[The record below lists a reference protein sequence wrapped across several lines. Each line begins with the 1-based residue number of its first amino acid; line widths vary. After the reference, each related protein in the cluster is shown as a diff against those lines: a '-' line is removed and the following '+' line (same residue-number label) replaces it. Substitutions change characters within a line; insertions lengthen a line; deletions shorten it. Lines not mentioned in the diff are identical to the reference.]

1 MNDEY
6 FLQRCINLA
15 LNAQG
20 NTSPNPLVGSV
31 IVYQNK
37 IIGEGYH
44 TNAGEAHG
52 EVNSIN
58 NVKDK
63 SLLKDSTIY
72 VSLEPCSHFGKTPPC
87 SDLIIL
93 HQLKRVVI
101 GSLDPNI
108 LVAGKGIKKL
118 QDAGIEV
125 KFGVL
130 EEVCKELNKRFFHF
144 HTKKLPY
151 VVLKW
156 AQTQNGFIDDLNT
169 TPLKITN
176 SEADKLVHQIRKNED
191 AILVGKNTLLKDNPS
206 LTIRLIKGKS
216 PIPVILGWPQKI
228 DFIPK
233 MLEFHKRV
241 YVFETEE
248 IAINHSSINQ
258 IDINPR
264 DILKVLE
271 FLAKESIQSIL
282 VEGGKEV
289 LQSFYD
295 AGLWQEFM
303 VFESNAEIIEG
314 VKSPNIPFKVN
325 SVKTT
330 LGNCNL
336 FAKRNL
342 A

>member
-1 MNDEY
+1 VNDEY

-20 NTSPNPLVGSV
+20 NTYPNPLVGSV

-44 TNAGEAHG
+44 SNAGEAHA
-52 EVNSIN
+52 EVNAIN

-63 SLLKDSTIY
+63 SLLKDCTIY

-87 SDLIIL
+87 SDLII
-93 HQLKRVVI
+93 QYELKRVVI
-101 GSLDPNI
+101 GSLDPNV
-108 LVAGKGIKKL
+108 LVAGKGMKKL

-130 EEVCKELNKRFFHF
+130 EEACNELNKRFFHY

-156 AQTQNGFIDDLNT
+156 AQTQNGFIDDFNKL
-169 TPLKITN
+169 PLKITDN
-176 SEADKLVHQIRKNED
+176 QANKLVHQIRKNED
-191 AILVGKNTLLKDNPS
+191 AILVGKNTLLKDNPN
-206 LTIRLIKGKS
+206 LNARLIEGKN
-216 PIPVILGWPQKI
+216 PIPIILGWPQNI

-233 MLEFHKRV
+233 MLELHKKV
-241 YVFETEE
+241 YVFETTE
-248 IAINHSSINQ
+248 IALNHSSIIQVN
-258 IDINPR
+258 INPR

-271 FLAKESIQSIL
+271 FLEKESIQSIL
-282 VEGGKEV
+282 VEGGQKV

-295 AGLWQEFM
+295 AGLWQELM
-303 VFESNAEIIEG
+303 VFESNTEIKEG
-314 VKSPNIPFKVN
+314 VKSPDIPFKVN

-336 FAKRNL
+336 FAKRNH